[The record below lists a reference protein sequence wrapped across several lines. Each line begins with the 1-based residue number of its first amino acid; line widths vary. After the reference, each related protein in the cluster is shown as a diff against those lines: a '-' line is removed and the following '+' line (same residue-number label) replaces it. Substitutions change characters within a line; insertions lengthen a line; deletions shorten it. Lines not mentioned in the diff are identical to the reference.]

1 MNNMHVSVFLC
12 MCFIS
17 LNVLAQN
24 EKFLL
29 KPEHGIDEL
38 IQTHIEYNKVMNGIH
53 GYRIQI
59 FSSSGNF
66 SRSNALTEQSRF
78 QSRYP
83 AVPAYVIFNSP
94 YYIVR
99 VGNFRTRLEAEA
111 FRQFIIRQ
119 YPGAYIVKEFIE
131 LPK

>member
-1 MNNMHVSVFLC
+1 MKNLLC
-12 MCFIS
+12 IIIS
-17 LNVLAQN
+17 IIYFSIICISQN
-24 EKFLL
+24 ITIKAES
-29 KPEHGIDEL
+29 GVDEL
-38 IQTHIEYNKVMNGIH
+38 IQKHIEFNQVVKGIQ

-66 SRSNALTEQSRF
+66 SRSNALVESSRF

-83 AVPAYVIFNSP
+83 AILSYVVFNTP

-111 FRQFIIRQ
+111 FRQSILRQ